1 MYFLTCPKTK
11 KLYLSQP
18 AYGVYISQL
27 VRYGKICTSKV
38 DFVDGLCRLSSCLN
52 QQGFK
57 STLLLK
63 SLNKFFKHHGVIIDT
78 YQTTLRDM
86 RLALNG

>member
-1 MYFLTCPKTK
+1 MYFLTGPKTK
-11 KLYLSQP
+11 KLSLSQP

-38 DFVDGLCRLSSCLN
+38 DFVDSLCRLSSRLN

-57 STLLLK
+57 
-63 SLNKFFKHHGVIIDT
+63 
-78 YQTTLRDM
+78 
-86 RLALNG
+86 